1 MVSII
6 VTHKKDTLYLKDC
19 LESIAEQQFKDYET
33 ILVVD
38 HTEDNIEP
46 LIEEF
51 KDKINLKV
59 FYLEDK
65 HGVSSARN
73 LGLDK
78 ATGEY
83 VYFLDNDDYLYGDS
97 IKLLLDVMDE
107 DTDMAYGRMKHTWFQ
122 KQAFNDSQ
130 GDDDD
135 NNDND
140 ADDKKVIYDFN
151 EPYSNMLEKYRKL
164 DKITVLAA
172 IYKKSLF
179 TDNNIRFNEKQ
190 TYFSDTKVLVQLLNN
205 AKNIKSN
212 EESVYVKRHHNDKA
226 KNPAISQF
234 TREETMPDYFVA
246 YKNAIKAAGTNERI
260 INHLYY
266 ILAKF
271 VVKEYIMKMRWS
283 EDDRWR
289 NEFFTEL
296 ATLAKDINNKVLK
309 DDFTHAEKA
318 MVKSMKHNDFAKMK
332 KKAMRVLFNRKIVK
346 MIKNPRVRNK
356 TITLYVFN
364 KMKLKENWV
373 VFESFMGRNCSGQ
386 PKYVYK
392 YLQEA
397 YGDKY
402 KCIWVV
408 DRKGVEIPGKH
419 KTCKRFSLKYYYYM
433 NRSKYWVNNM
443 RQPLS
448 IPRREETVMLA
459 TWHGTPLK
467 RLVFDMDDV
476 HSANPRYKD
485 VVFKQTRAW
494 DYLLSDNPFSTERF
508 QSCFR
513 FEKEKILEYGYPA
526 NDPMYAPDREE
537 QAAKIKEKLG
547 IPKDKKVILY
557 APTWRDDQF
566 YEAGQY
572 GFELDLDVNRLQ
584 EEFGDEYVLLLRLH
598 YFIVDQLDLSK
609 YGDFTVDGSSYD
621 DITDLYLISDMLI
634 TDYSSVF
641 FDYANLKR
649 PVLYYTYDLDKYRD
663 VLRGFYLDMEKD
675 LPGPLLLTNDEVVD
689 AIKNIDK
696 ICALEDDDGYSRAGD
711 WEADMRGTYGR
722 GSSYRGRKRDSMGRY
737 SRDGRMDGY
746 SHHNARESMMEL
758 AREMMENTSSER
770 EREAIRRFMTELE
783 RD

>member
-135 NNDND
+135 NNDNS

-485 VVFKQTRAW
+485 IVFKQTRAW

-537 QAAKIKEKLG
+537 QVAKIKEKLG
-547 IPKDKKVILY
+547 IPKNKKVILY

-696 ICALEDDDGYSRAGD
+696 IKEQYKDRYEEFYNRFCGVDDGHAAQRVV
-711 WEADMRGTYGR
+711 E
-722 GSSYRGRKRDSMGRY
+722 KV
-737 SRDGRMDGY
+737 
-746 SHHNARESMMEL
+746 
-758 AREMMENTSSER
+758 
-770 EREAIRRFMTELE
+770 FK
-783 RD
+783 

>member
-151 EPYSNMLEKYRKL
+151 EPYANMLEKYRKL
-164 DKITVLAA
+164 DKITVLSA

-234 TREETMPDYFVA
+234 PREETMSDYFVA

-485 VVFKQTRAW
+485 IVFKQTRAW

-547 IPKDKKVILY
+547 IPKNKKVILY

-696 ICALEDDDGYSRAGD
+696 IKEQYKDRYEEFYNRFCGVDDGHAAQRVV
-711 WEADMRGTYGR
+711 E
-722 GSSYRGRKRDSMGRY
+722 KV
-737 SRDGRMDGY
+737 
-746 SHHNARESMMEL
+746 
-758 AREMMENTSSER
+758 
-770 EREAIRRFMTELE
+770 FK
-783 RD
+783 